1 LTSRRPNLVWRFRY
15 FSGGCRCK
23 LWPKNENLIFEK
35 DFNGLGNRSELDHG
49 GAALGKEG
57 ARRVTFITSAMGT
70 LTEQARRK
78 LCWAAKVQTSTK

>member
-1 LTSRRPNLVWRFRY
+1 LPLRH
-15 FSGGCRCK
+15 FSGRSRCK
-23 LWPKNENLIFEK
+23 LWSKNENLIFEK
-35 DFNGLGNRSELDHG
+35 DFNALGNRSELDRG
-49 GAALGKEG
+49 GAALGKQS